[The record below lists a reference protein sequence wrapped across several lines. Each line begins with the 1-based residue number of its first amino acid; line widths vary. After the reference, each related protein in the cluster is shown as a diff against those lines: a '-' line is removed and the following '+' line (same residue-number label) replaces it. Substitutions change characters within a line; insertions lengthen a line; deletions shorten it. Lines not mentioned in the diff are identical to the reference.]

1 MRAATIILA
10 VIFASGGLTALY
22 AALTGAP
29 WFFSTRSARSLT
41 GRMSPRMARILY
53 GLLGA
58 AILAM
63 ALTLLL
69 NPAPTT

>member
-1 MRAATIILA
+1 MA
-10 VIFASGGLTALY
+10 VIFAAGGLTALY

-29 WFFSTRSARSLT
+29 WFFSTRRARALT
-41 GRMSPRMARILY
+41 GRMSQRQARILD

-58 AILAM
+58 AILGM

-69 NPAPTT
+69 TRAA

>member
-1 MRAATIILA
+1 MA
-10 VIFASGGLTALY
+10 VIFAAGGLTALY

-41 GRMSPRMARILY
+41 GRMSHRLARILY

-58 AILAM
+58 AILGMAM

-69 NPAPTT
+69 TPAA

>member
-1 MRAATIILA
+1 MA
-10 VIFASGGLTALY
+10 VIFAAGGLTALY

-41 GRMSPRMARILY
+41 GRMSQRLARILY

-58 AILAM
+58 AILGM

-69 NPAPTT
+69 TRAA

>member
-1 MRAATIILA
+1 MA
-10 VIFASGGLTALY
+10 VIFAAGGLTALY
-22 AALTGAP
+22 AARTGAP

-41 GRMSPRMARILY
+41 GRMSQRLARILY

-58 AILAM
+58 AILGL

-69 NPAPTT
+69 TRAA